1 MGPFASVDDYADRYG
16 APADPEKVGT
26 SVGPASP
33 FLPSPPAASLPPR
46 ARGAAGAPASIAW
59 QPGFCIRENDA
70 VQAANLVRI
79 ACAVVHR
86 SLSAGDW
93 AGLSSASQAA
103 GSYNASVTIANPTED
118 FYLTKAEKRSLGL
131 SGGRIGQTCPYSLG
145 GRGE

>member
-1 MGPFASVDDYADRYG
+1 MGPFASVEDYAGRYG

-26 SVGPASP
+26 LLGDASA
-33 FLPSPPAASLPPR
+33 FIAS
-46 ARGAAGAPASIAW
+46 
-59 QPGFCIRENDA
+59 QPGFCIREDDD

-103 GSYNASVTIANPTED
+103 GSYSASVTIANPTED

-145 GRGE
+145 GWGE